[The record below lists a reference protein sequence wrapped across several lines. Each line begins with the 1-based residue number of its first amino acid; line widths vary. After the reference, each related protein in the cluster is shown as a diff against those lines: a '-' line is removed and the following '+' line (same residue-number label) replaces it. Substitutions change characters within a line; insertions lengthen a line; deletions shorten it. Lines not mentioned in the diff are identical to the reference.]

1 MIKHLFFFTLSLVL
15 ISCGN
20 NQKEENQNQKVEQV
34 ESELNTNEDAPVLLG
49 KQEFEVLK
57 NAPYDVWFNENY
69 KYEPDLQILDSL
81 KRALESKSM
90 VVFMGTWCKDSQLQ
104 VPVLL
109 NVLDKIEYDTSTI
122 PLYTLSE
129 DKDTPNGIE
138 KEYEI
143 EYVPTI
149 IVFENGEE
157 MGRIVEYP
165 LISIEKDLLQIAKG
179 EEYKHAYF
187 VEK

>member
-1 MIKHLFFFTLSLVL
+1 MIKYLFFFTLSLAL

-20 NQKEENQNQKVEQV
+20 NKKAENQNQEEEQV
-34 ESELNTNEDAPVLLG
+34 ESELNSSEEAPVLLG
-49 KQEFEVLK
+49 KQEFEVIK
-57 NAPYDVWFNENY
+57 KAPYDVWFNENY
-69 KYEPDLQILDSL
+69 KYEPNQQILDSL
-81 KRALESKSM
+81 KIALEGKSM
-90 VVFMGTWCKDSQLQ
+90 VVFMGTWCEDSQLQ

-109 NVLDKIEYDTSTI
+109 NILDKIDYDTSTI

-129 DKDTPNGIE
+129 DKDTPSGIE

-149 IVFENGEE
+149 IVYEKGEE

-165 LISIEKDLLQIAKG
+165 INSIEKDLLQIAKG

-187 VEK
+187 VEE